1 MHGGT
6 NEGKEMT
13 YSTNKWVGLDIGGG
27 SQYLNAAM
35 YAYLQKN
42 GWGLWL
48 EGVEW
53 NSGGSTN
60 NQSTVI
66 SWIQSNLEQYLMA
79 AQSYG
84 IPVRIDAKDYANS
97 YQGTLSWCASNYNQ
111 IFAYYA
117 NWVNGTKG
125 NCLKQFWYEGQ
136 QTSPAMLQYMHQSAP
151 TGVQVVWAWNASWNI
166 TNAQFAALFP
176 FADIVDIEMWWVDD
190 TAITLP
196 IVQWILTNY
205 PTKPIGVDTQPSGGW
220 PDQFHLWGAVWNGT
234 DAEPTY
240 AVQRTRCQTAVNA
253 VRAALGRPFDSLTAE
268 VAGDSGDIG
277 QAAHT
282 APNGTVYPQGGWTEV
297 QIMTEQLDFFDA
309 QNWEKPVGGGNTT
322 TYLASTSNPASVAV
336 TAAPVAT
343 QLTAVASVSTV
354 NTGTAFTISGVLTA
368 AGAGLAN
375 QTVQLQKNGVNVT
388 GATATTS
395 STGAYSISVTETT
408 AGTYAYVTTYA
419 GGSV

>member
-1 MHGGT
+1 
-6 NEGKEMT
+6 MT
-13 YSTNKWVGLDIGGG
+13 YTTNKWVGLDIGGG
-27 SQYLNAAM
+27 SQYLNSAM
-35 YAYLQKN
+35 YTYLQKN
-42 GWGLWL
+42 GWGLWI

-53 NSGGSTN
+53 NDGGSTN
-60 NQSTVI
+60 NQANVI
-66 SWIQSNLEQYLMA
+66 SWIQSNIEPYLTA
-79 AQSYG
+79 AESYG

-97 YQGTLSWCASNYNQ
+97 YQGSLSWCASNYSQ
-111 IFAYYA
+111 IFTYYA

-190 TAITLP
+190 TTITTP
-196 IVQWILTNY
+196 IVKWILANY
-205 PTKPIGVDTQPSGGW
+205 PTKPIGIDTQPSGGW
-220 PDQFHLWGAVWNGT
+220 PDQFHLWGQVWNGT

-253 VRAALGRPFDSLTAE
+253 VEAALGRPFDSLTAE

-297 QIMTEQLDFFDA
+297 QIMTEQLDWFDA
-309 QNWEKPVGGGNTT
+309 QKWIKPAGGGNTT
-322 TYLASTSNPASVAV
+322 TYLGCTSNTASAV
-336 TAAPVAT
+336 VTDAAVAT
-343 QLTAVASVSTV
+343 QMTLVVPANATTNV
-354 NTGTAFTISGVLTA
+354 AFTVSGVLSTS
-368 AGAGLAN
+368 AGVGIAN
-375 QTVQLQKNGVNVT
+375 QTVQLQKAGVNVS
-388 GATATTS
+388 GKTATTNAS
-395 STGAYSISVTETT
+395 GAYTISVTETT
-408 AGTYAYVTTYA
+408 AGTYTYDVVYA
-419 GGSV
+419 GGTV